1 MNLANFYKKKILSI
15 KEIKKKIISLKKN
28 KKTIALCH
36 GVFDVVHPGHIR
48 HFVYTKNKAD
58 VLLVSVTSDRFIRKG
73 HYKPTIP
80 EKLRA
85 INLAAL
91 EVIDFVVIDD
101 HLTSIDIL
109 NFLKPDLYSKG
120 FEYSKKNNLITLE
133 ENKIINSYGGKFIF
147 TPGDVI
153 YSSSSIQIKK
163 EKELNLDKEK
173 IRFYMDENNVKF
185 SDIKDTLRKKKNI
198 KIHVVGDTIVD
209 THTITE
215 LIGGQIKTPTLSVK
229 FNKNNF
235 YLGGA
240 AVVASHLSAAGCEVY
255 FSTILG
261 NDQLGRFVISNL
273 KKRNIKTLPI
283 IIDNRPTTE
292 KKIIIANNYRI
303 IKIDTLDNAAI
314 SLNDSQKICQNIKKI
329 KCNGVVFSDFRH
341 GIFNKYNINNLIK
354 SIPKGVFKSADSQVA
369 TRWGNILD
377 FKKFNLITPNEKE
390 ARFALADQDSNISSL
405 IGRLSKESKA
415 LNVFLKLGER
425 GACSLNIKK
434 NSFTLPSFANTPVD
448 PVGAGDAMLAY
459 STIAFIISK
468 SHFISFFLGLV
479 AAACATEMNGN
490 DPINSDMMLKK
501 IDTIESELF
510 NN

>member
-1 MNLANFYKKKILSI
+1 M
-15 KEIKKKIISLKKN
+15 LK
-28 KKTIALCH
+28 
-36 GVFDVVHPGHIR
+36 V
-48 HFVYTKNKAD
+48 
-58 VLLVSVTSDRFIRKG
+58 
-73 HYKPTIP
+73 
-80 EKLRA
+80 
-85 INLAAL
+85 
-91 EVIDFVVIDD
+91 
-101 HLTSIDIL
+101 
-109 NFLKPDLYSKG
+109 
-120 FEYSKKNNLITLE
+120 
-133 ENKIINSYGGKFIF
+133 
-147 TPGDVI
+147 
-153 YSSSSIQIKK
+153 
-163 EKELNLDKEK
+163 
-173 IRFYMDENNVKF
+173 
-185 SDIKDTLRKKKNI
+185 
-198 KIHVVGDTIVD
+198 
-209 THTITE
+209 
-215 LIGGQIKTPTLSVK
+215 
-229 FNKNNF
+229 
-235 YLGGA
+235 
-240 AVVASHLSAAGCEVY
+240 
-255 FSTILG
+255 
-261 NDQLGRFVISNL
+261 
-273 KKRNIKTLPI
+273 
-283 IIDNRPTTE
+283 
-292 KKIIIANNYRI
+292 
-303 IKIDTLDNAAI
+303 DTLDNRPI
-314 SLNDSQKICQNIKKI
+314 SEDILEKLEHSVKNSKANS
-329 KCNGVVFSDFRH
+329 VVFSDFRH

-490 DPINSDMMLKK
+490 DPINIDMMLKK